1 MDYYSPYLNRNR
13 ARILF
18 NAGFTTITKIAQTD
32 PVEIYKTTKIPL
44 EKIIEMVTLRGQPK
58 PKNLELDNL

>member
-18 NAGFTTITKIAQTD
+18 NSGFTTITKIAETE
-32 PVEIYKTTKIPL
+32 PVEIYKITKIPL

-58 PKNLELDNL
+58 PKNLVLEDL